1 MSEPSSDEDPSD
13 DVRVPLFRDEI
24 RVGTPFVLEIGGL
37 GDCWSPPSFRVV
49 VVDEKED
56 RKSSDDETDLD
67 RLLVLRS

>member
-1 MSEPSSDEDPSD
+1 MSDPSSDEDPSD

-24 RVGTPFVLEIGGL
+24 RVGPPFVLEIGGL
-37 GDCWSPPSFRVV
+37 GDCWSPPSFRA

-67 RLLVLRS
+67 RVLVLRS